1 MLKAGALLSE
11 YLHEDWEPLAMA
23 WIYGPDAAVKIL
35 QEEGDKEVLV
45 REGGHKIDRVSMV
58 LAHNPEVMP
67 RFLISLGRKIPRG
80 STVIPMGDGFSTM
93 LMNDAVTFWD
103 IKVVKFLIEH
113 FPDIINGED
122 QEDSCFRPP
131 MVQAAF
137 HKHEEIV
144 HLLLDAGANP
154 NISESAGQT
163 ALYLCC
169 EEQ

>member
-1 MLKAGALLSE
+1 
-11 YLHEDWEPLAMA
+11 
-23 WIYGPDAAVKIL
+23 
-35 QEEGDKEVLV
+35 
-45 REGGHKIDRVSMV
+45 
-58 LAHNPEVMP
+58 
-67 RFLISLGRKIPRG
+67 
-80 STVIPMGDGFSTM
+80 MGDGFSTM

-122 QEDSCFRPP
+122 QEGSRFRPP